1 MDFSDIAEGENAAK
15 TIKEMVKSGKV
26 PGAFIFGGEGREA
39 ISNALAKTIVCQNL
53 EYKKSHGEAC
63 GICKSCQKAER
74 EIHPDIMVTR
84 PESDAARSF
93 HIDKIRNITE
103 NLYFTPNDSETK
115 VHILLDI
122 QTMTAEAQNAL
133 LKSLEEPPPFAVFV
147 MTVSDFD
154 LILETVKSR
163 AVCFYASEKKAAKKS
178 PQAHEG
184 LILDILAQTPEKKLP
199 IYQNLIAKTL
209 EKADKSDIL
218 DFYSYLENALRD
230 VLVAKIFMP
239 YENSDVPDIPFLY
252 FANLTNVEK
261 IGRLANIY
269 SANKILSLSKKIQEY
284 KKDLEYN
291 VNIRLNL
298 TSFLSCMNNNE
309 R

>member
-1 MDFSDIAEGENAAK
+1 MDFSDIAEGDNAVK

-53 EYKKSHGEAC
+53 EYKKSRGEAC
-63 GICKSCQKAER
+63 GICKSCQKADR
-74 EIHPDIMVTR
+74 EIHPDIMVTSS
-84 PESDAARSF
+84 ESDAARSF
-93 HIDKIRNITE
+93 HIDKIRDINE
-103 NLYFTPNDSETK
+103 KLYFAPNESETK
-115 VHILLDI
+115 VNILLDI
-122 QTMTAEAQNAL
+122 QNMTAEAQNAL
-133 LKSLEEPPPFAVFV
+133 LKSLEEPPLFAVFI

-154 LILETVKSR
+154 LILETIKSR
-163 AVCFYASEKKAAKKS
+163 AVCFYATEKKAAKKS
-178 PQAHEG
+178 LQAHES
-184 LILDILAQTPEKKLP
+184 LIWDILAQTPEKRLP
-199 IYQNLIAKTL
+199 IYQTLIAKTL

-218 DFYSYLENALRD
+218 NFYSCLENALRD

-252 FANLTNVEK
+252 FGNGESLEK
-261 IGRLANIY
+261 IRGIANIY
-269 SANKILSLSKKIQEY
+269 SVKKILNLSKKIHEY
-284 KKDLEYN
+284 KTDLEYN

-298 TSFLSCMNNNE
+298 TSFLSCINNNE